1 MDLLDEAGVLMELAF
16 LRDGVDLLA
25 EVACHLE
32 DGQVFETLHLR
43 CGFRFQG
50 LTTGFRGLRPGFKFH
65 VSELPN
71 GPIHV
76 SELPNGEFQV
86 SEAGAKVVVNV
97 EDGSADFI

>member
-1 MDLLDEAGVLMELAF
+1 MNLLNEAGVLTELAM

-43 CGFRFQG
+43 CGFRGQG
-50 LTTGFRGLRPGFKFH
+50 SLTAGFRGLRPGFKFH

-71 GPIHV
+71 GGFKFQSLTTGFRGSRGFEPI
-76 SELPNGEFQV
+76 S
-86 SEAGAKVVVNV
+86 S
-97 EDGSADFI
+97 